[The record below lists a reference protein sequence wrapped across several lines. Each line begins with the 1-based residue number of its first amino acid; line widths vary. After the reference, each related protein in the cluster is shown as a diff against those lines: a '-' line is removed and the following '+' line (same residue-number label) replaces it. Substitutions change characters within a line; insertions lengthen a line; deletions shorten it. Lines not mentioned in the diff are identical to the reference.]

1 MCHVKIGIKFDSCVV
16 INHKNEKNVSRLI
29 TYDVTGFMENS
40 SYDIDKLLVNGVYI
54 LITSKSCSR

>member
-1 MCHVKIGIKFDSCVV
+1 MCHVKLGNKFHCCIV
-16 INHKNEKNVSRLI
+16 ITHKNEKNVYRLI